1 MSDNSEFLQEFIA
14 EATEHLDSAE
24 ACLLELG
31 KDPGKPAALDACFRD
46 LHSIKGGAGFLDL
59 TRIQALAHAAEH
71 LLSQMR
77 EGRCTCTSDIVDALL
92 NSVSRLRELVA
103 AVGGGD
109 EPAPSEGHDG
119 PDGKWLQRL
128 KVCAQTDRHR
138 VQDYAPI
145 HQSPESVQE
154 ATSRRIKRTDE
165 ERAALRPVV
174 SPEALLARI
183 LALETDDLPGLVD
196 VVTALESA
204 AAHQVWPDAARAVL
218 VRMKGLAD
226 GLIDRRPVSGGFAA
240 IYSLAGELQAAFP
253 APIPPAPT
261 PAAPAP
267 VAAAPADSALASP
280 VPAAAADPGT
290 DFTIV
295 TPPTPAPID
304 KAQLEEFVAEAAEL
318 LTAAEESVVKSGGS
332 SSTDIAAV
340 FRTFHTFKSMAA
352 YLGLTRI
359 EALAHRL
366 ETELL
371 PVRDGQVPFS
381 PGLRALAL
389 AGIDALRG
397 LAAHVRAEGHDG
409 GAWPVAALNLAIRFG
424 LAGDSCQ
431 VEEPSTEGAPPI
443 AEILADVGVPREVI
457 SAEAQNLKPGEDL
470 TARLVKTGKIT
481 QAQADQ
487 ANARQQELAGKQ
499 DSFARV
505 STARLEE
512 LMNLVGELLIA
523 QAMVAQDEALPTIPR
538 LMQSVTRQGRI
549 VRDLQALSLGLRM
562 VPLRATFQKMARAV
576 HDAARKLDKQVD
588 LKLSGEDTEIDRTL
602 GEILADPLLHMIRN
616 AVDHGIEMPAVRAKA
631 GKPERGIVHLSA
643 SQTSDQVVIE
653 LRDDGK
659 GMDPAKLRAKAIEKG
674 LIPADRVLN
683 DKECFDLIF
692 LAGFSTAEKVTGISG
707 RGVGMDVVRRN
718 VERMKGRVE
727 ITSEVGKGSV
737 FTIRLPL
744 TTAILD
750 AMSLR
755 VGVDRFLV
763 PITAVVEASR
773 PHAGEVSEVLGKG
786 RVMPSRG
793 QLLPVVA
800 LGDLFGLS
808 GFEADPTRAVVLV
821 LEHAGGRLA
830 LQVDEILGLQ
840 QVVIKPL
847 DQDTPHHPG
856 LAGTAILGDGR
867 VGLILDPARLISAE
881 NP

>member
-31 KDPGKPAALDACFRD
+31 KDPGKPAGLDACFRD

-59 TRIQALAHAAEH
+59 ARIQALAHAAEH

-77 EGRCTCTSDIVDALL
+77 EGHCICTSDIVDALL
-92 NSVSRLRELVA
+92 HSVSRLRELVA
-103 AVGGGD
+103 AVGGGE
-109 EPAPSEGHDG
+109 EPSPSEGNDG

-145 HQSPESVQE
+145 HQSPDAAQE
-154 ATSRRIKRTDE
+154 ATSRRIKRTDAQ
-165 ERAALRPVV
+165 RAVRRSVV
-174 SPEALLARI
+174 SPDALLARI

-204 AAHQVWPDAARAVL
+204 AAHQSWPDAARAVL
-218 VRMKGLAD
+218 VRIKGLAD
-226 GLIDRRPVSGGFAA
+226 GLVDGRPVPGGFSS
-240 IYSLAGELQAAFP
+240 IYSLAGELQGAFQ
-253 APIPPAPT
+253 
-261 PAAPAP
+261 
-267 VAAAPADSALASP
+267 AAAPAAANSAAVESPTSKTEP
-280 VPAAAADPGT
+280 VPVSGGNPVTA
-290 DFTIV
+290 FTV
-295 TPPTPAPID
+295 LVPPTPVPVD
-304 KAQLEEFVAEAAEL
+304 QAQIEEFVAEAAEL
-318 LTAAEESVVKSGGS
+318 LTAAEEAVVKSGGS

-371 PVRDGQVPFS
+371 PVRDGTVPFS

-397 LAAHVRAEGHDG
+397 LAAHVRAQGNDG
-409 GAWPVAALNLAIRFG
+409 GAWPAAALNLATRFG
-424 LAGDSCQ
+424 LTGDGAQ
-431 VEEPSTEGAPPI
+431 VEEPSIEGAPPI
-443 AEILADVGVPREVI
+443 ADILAEVGVPREVI
-457 SAEAQNLKPGEDL
+457 SAEAQTLKPGEDL

-562 VPLRATFQKMARAV
+562 VPLKATFQKMARAV
-576 HDAARKLDKQVD
+576 HDAARKLNKQVD
-588 LKLSGEDTEIDRTL
+588 LKLTGEDTEIDRTL

-616 AVDHGIEMPAVRAKA
+616 AVDHGIEMPAARAKN
-631 GKPERGIVHLSA
+631 GKPERGTVHLSA

-653 LRDDGK
+653 LTDDGK
-659 GMDPAKLRAKAIEKG
+659 GMDPVKLRAKAIEKG
-674 LIPADRVLN
+674 LIPADRVLS
-683 DKECFDLIF
+683 DKECYDLIF
-692 LAGFSTAEKVTGISG
+692 LAGFSTAEQVTGISG

-727 ITSEVGKGSV
+727 ITSQVGKGSV

-755 VGVDRFLV
+755 VGIERFLV
-763 PITAVVEASR
+763 PITAVVEANR
-773 PHAGEVSEVLGKG
+773 PHAGEVSEVLGQG
-786 RVMPSRG
+786 RVMQARG

-800 LGDLFGLS
+800 LGDIFSLS
-808 GFEADPTRAVVLV
+808 GFQPDPTQAVVLV
-821 LEHAGGRLA
+821 LEHIGGRLA

-867 VGLILDPARLISAE
+867 VGLILDPDKLLAVQTST
-881 NP
+881 